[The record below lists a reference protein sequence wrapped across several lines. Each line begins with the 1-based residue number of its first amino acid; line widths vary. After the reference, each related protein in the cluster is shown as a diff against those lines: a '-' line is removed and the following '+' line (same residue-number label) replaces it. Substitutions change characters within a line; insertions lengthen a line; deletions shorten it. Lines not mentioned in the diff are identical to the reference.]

1 MTEFETPE
9 AYLPHRAPMLLIDR
23 VVDITADDVVC
34 TTHTGSDGPLAS
46 VLRPDGTL
54 SANFLIEILAQCVG
68 VWAGYYRKERAAG
81 LPEEERDAD
90 IGLLLSVR
98 GATIRTKAVA
108 GNMTLVVKMHKLIQ
122 DGNLATFEGCVI
134 QNDRSLAEGKVTVYQ
149 PKEKELKTLF
159 HKVS

>member
-1 MTEFETPE
+1 MTEYETPE

-23 VVDITADDVVC
+23 VVDISEEDVVC
-34 TTHTGSDGPLAS
+34 TTHTGANGPLAS

-68 VWAGYYRKERAAG
+68 VWAGYYRKERAAEI
-81 LPEEERDAD
+81 PESERDAD

-98 GATIRTKAVA
+98 GASLRTKFVA
-108 GNMTLVVKMHKLIQ
+108 GDTTLLVKMHKLIQ

-134 QNDRSLAEGKVTVYQ
+134 LNDSRLAEGKVTVYQ

-159 HKVS
+159 NKVS